1 MVTNTGRKINSMSKS
16 SNSANRYCRAHSLL
30 AFLFAGFLI
39 LSGCAPQTAS
49 FSSAAQP
56 ANVAAQT
63 QPSDQAPAEM
73 TLTPFPT
80 RPAYQPG
87 ELVDYTAQTGDTLPA
102 LAAHFNTTVQEI
114 LQANTFIPKDATT
127 MPPGMP
133 MKIPIYYQ
141 PLWGSPYHI
150 LPDSLFINGP
160 AQVGFSTVDFVN
172 QHPGWL
178 KDYTTYASGANR
190 SGAEVVNLIAEYYS
204 VSPRLLLALLEYQA
218 GALSKPELPASL
230 QDYPLGYRSWD
241 HKGVYL
247 QLGWAAN
254 LLNNAYYGWS
264 TGTLSSIEYPDG
276 SLERFDPWQ
285 NAATVSLHNYFN
297 TVLPQNQYAQA
308 ISPDGFVNTYTQ
320 LFGDPWQADQPQ
332 IPGSLTQPDFKLP
345 FQPGALWA
353 FTGGPHTGWGK
364 GAPFAALDFAPPT
377 NIGGCTPTD
386 LWATA
391 VADGVVA
398 RSETGMV
405 VLDLDGDGDERTG
418 WDVFYL
424 HIGTDGRVA
433 AGTQLKQGDPI
444 GHPSCEGGESTGTHV
459 HLARKYNGEWLPAS
473 GTLGFNLEGWVAHS
487 SGEAYKGYLQRYG
500 STITA
505 CECSNQASFIQ
516 SGTP

>member
-1 MVTNTGRKINSMSKS
+1 MRPKSPGS
-16 SNSANRYCRAHSLL
+16 SNAHSILSARSLL
-30 AFLFAGFLI
+30 AFLLACILI
-39 LSGCAPQTAS
+39 LSGCAPQAAS
-49 FSSAAQP
+49 FSSAASES
-56 ANVAAQT
+56 NVEAQA
-63 QPSDQAPAEM
+63 QAPTAFAEEL
-73 TLTPFPT
+73 TPTPFPT

-114 LQANTFIPKDATT
+114 LQANTFIPDNATT

-150 LPDSLFINGP
+150 LPDSLFVDGP
-160 AQVGFSTVDFVN
+160 AQVGFNTTDFVN

-178 KDYTTYASGANR
+178 KNYVTYASGANR
-190 SGAEVVNLIAEYYS
+190 SGAETVNLIAEYYS

-218 GALSKPELPASL
+218 GALSKPELPAEL
-230 QDYPLGYRSWD
+230 KDYPLGYRSWD

-254 LLNNAYYGWS
+254 LLNNGFYGWR
-264 TGTLSSIEYPDG
+264 TGKLSAIEYPDG

-285 NAATVSLHNYFN
+285 NAATVSLHDYFN
-297 TVLPQNQYAQA
+297 TVLPQNQYAKA
-308 ISPDGFVNTYTQ
+308 ISPDGFIKTYTQ
-320 LFGDPWQADQPQ
+320 LFGDPWQANQPH
-332 IPGSLTQPDFKLP
+332 IPGSLAQPDFKLP

-364 GAPFAALDFAPPT
+364 GDPFAALDFAPPT

-391 VADGVVA
+391 VADGVIA

-424 HIGTDGRVA
+424 HVGDDGRVP
-433 AGTQLKQGDPI
+433 AGAHVKQGDPI
-444 GHPSCEGGESTGTHV
+444 GHPSCQGGESTGTHI
-459 HLARKYNGEWLPAS
+459 HIARKYNGEWIPAS
-473 GTLGFNLEGWVAHS
+473 GTLAFNLEGWVAHS
-487 SGEAYKGYLQRYG
+487 SGEAYQGYLQRFG
-500 STITA
+500 KTITA
-505 CECSNQASFIQ
+505 CVCSNKESFIQ
-516 SGTP
+516 SGAP

>member
-1 MVTNTGRKINSMSKS
+1 MVTNTGGKIKLISKIVAFATPQTSARS
-16 SNSANRYCRAHSLL
+16 SL
-30 AFLFAGFLI
+30 AWFFAAILF
-39 LSGCAPQTAS
+39 LSGCAPQPGS
-49 FSSAAQP
+49 FSSAAPQ
-56 ANVAAQT
+56 ANVAAQAQSPAT
-63 QPSDQAPAEM
+63 APAEL
-73 TLTPFPT
+73 TATPFPT

-87 ELVDYTAQTGDTLPA
+87 QLVDYTAQTGDTLPA
-102 LAAHFNTTVQEI
+102 LAARFNTTVQEI
-114 LQANTFIPKDATT
+114 QQANPIIPDNATT

-150 LPDSLFINGP
+150 LPDNLFVNGP
-160 AQVGFSTVDFVN
+160 AQVGFNTEDFVN

-178 KDYTTYASGANR
+178 KSYTTYASGANR
-190 SGAEVVNLIAEYYS
+190 SGAEVVQLIAEYYS

-218 GALSKPELPASL
+218 GALSKPELPADL

-241 HKGVYL
+241 HKGAYL

-254 LLNNAYYGWS
+254 LLNNGYYGWR
-264 TGTLSSIEYPDG
+264 TGAFDSIEYPDG

-297 TVLPQNQYAQA
+297 TVLPQDQYAQA
-308 ISPDGFVNTYTQ
+308 ISPEGFIKTYTQ

-398 RSETGMV
+398 RSEPGMV

-424 HIGTDGRVA
+424 HIGTEGRVQV
-433 AGTQLKQGDPI
+433 GTQLKQGDPI

-459 HLARKYNGEWLPAS
+459 HLARKYNGEWIPAS
-473 GTLGFNLEGWVAHS
+473 GTLAFNLEGWVAHS
-487 SGEAYKGYLQRYG
+487 SGDAYQGYLQRYG

-505 CECSNQASFIQ
+505 CQCSNQASFIQ
-516 SGTP
+516 SGAP